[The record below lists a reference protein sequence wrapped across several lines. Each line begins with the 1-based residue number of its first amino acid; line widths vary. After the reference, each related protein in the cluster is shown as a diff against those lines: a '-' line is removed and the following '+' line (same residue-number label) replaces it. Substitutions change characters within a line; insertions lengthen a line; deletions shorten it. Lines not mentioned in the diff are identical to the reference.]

1 MHKEILT
8 NEQIKLLPLVKSFSK
23 DFGLVG
29 GTAVAWHLGHRLSID
44 FDLFTQKEF
53 NNLNIRRKILGL
65 AKIDR
70 VITDENG
77 QYTIIIN
84 GVRITFFHYPYKIE
98 FKENLDNIIKLP
110 DPLTLAAMK
119 AFALGKRAKWKDYID
134 IYFIA
139 KKYGG
144 IGKIVKKARK
154 IFKNEFNEKLFRVQ
168 LAYFRDIDYTEKIIY
183 RKGFEI
189 SDAVIKKELINLSL
203 GDH

>member
-189 SDAVIKKELINLSL
+189 SDAVIKKELMNLSL
-203 GDH
+203 GDR